1 MNSPRSFLHFLR
13 YVSWQ
18 NCINHSSPVIR
29 EFNYQ
34 NINMREKYFISYK
47 ITCLYF
53 QRAVQGMPLR
63 TSGNPIGISGFY
75 RLLPSKNKNEVK
87 ETIAWCKKKK
97 QTKAQQFF
105 FHILYI
111 VDCHFITVFLM
122 HYAKRPAYF
131 SSIFCLNA

>member
-1 MNSPRSFLHFLR
+1 MNSPRSFLQFLR

-75 RLLPSKNKNEVK
+75 RLLPSKNRNEVK

-97 QTKAQQFF
+97 TKAQQFF

-111 VDCHFITVFLM
+111 VDCHFITVFFKCIML
-122 HYAKRPAYF
+122 KDLLIFLQYF
-131 SSIFCLNA
+131 V